1 MISRAVR
8 APRFKIKGS
17 YSVFTIIEQ
26 LSKLSANPS
35 KFASERRGYEELSR
49 LIIPLIVL
57 SLLMSLV
64 LVPALAYM
72 ELRSDVTSKYYESL
86 GESELFPSGRIEEQ
100 KTNEEIMQ
108 ITSNTIR
115 YLIAERWWVVII
127 AGLIII
133 PLYALLLLLFFFL
146 RALIRHTY
154 LKILRGKGNLEKQF
168 TLEAYYALL
177 WGPIGVILFLF
188 IMAVSYADSA
198 FAAFFLLF
206 MIIMINIWNW
216 YVYVN
221 SIATLHS
228 FSKIKSF
235 AVLIIPLIFSFILL
249 GLFFMVIIGM
259 AARIL
264 LAAGV

>member
-8 APRFKIKGS
+8 APKLKIKSS
-17 YSVFTIIEQ
+17 YSIFTIIEQ

-35 KFASERRGYEELSR
+35 KFTSERRGYEELAR
-49 LIIPLIVL
+49 LAIPLIVL

-64 LVPALAYM
+64 LVPALAYT
-72 ELRSDVTSKYYESL
+72 ELRSDVASKYYESL
-86 GESELFPSGRIEEQ
+86 GELEMFPSGKVDEQ
-100 KTNEEIMQ
+100 RANEEIMQ

-115 YLIAERWWVVII
+115 YLISEKWWVVIL

-154 LKILRGKGNLEKQF
+154 LKALGGKGYLEKQF

-177 WGPIGVILFLF
+177 WGPIGVILFIF
-188 IMAVSYADSA
+188 IMAVSYADSF
-198 FAAFFLLF
+198 FATFFLFF
-206 MIIMINIWNW
+206 MILMISIWNW

-221 SIATLHS
+221 SIATLHLLKKTRA
-228 FSKIKSF
+228 FTILL
-235 AVLIIPLIFSFILL
+235 VPLITSFILI
-249 GLFFMVIIGM
+249 GLLFMILVGM
-259 AARIL
+259 AAKVL
-264 LAAGV
+264 MAAGI